1 MIAYIQKFYP
11 HFWRCFSGTFSIAFY
26 EGYGK
31 INEFLNFK
39 YNFVS
44 RFNKLQ
50 NTAIELG
57 SKDTFLRT
65 WNSLLNY
72 N

>member
-1 MIAYIQKFYP
+1 MIEYIQKFYP
-11 HFWRCFSGTFSIAFY
+11 HFWRCFSGIFFIAFY

-31 INEFLNFK
+31 INKFLNSK